1 MDIIKTDLFNNVYIK
16 SWTWGRLS
24 ETEKLSFIEVIN
36 KLLCCHK
43 ITKHSKHFEAVVDI
57 AYMSFLYGLGYKCG
71 FVDWR
76 KSYDE

>member
-1 MDIIKTDLFNNVYIK
+1 MDITKTDLFNNVYIK

-24 ETEKLSFIEVIN
+24 
-36 KLLCCHK
+36 
-43 ITKHSKHFEAVVDI
+43 EAVVDI